1 MRDGVGP
8 WRLDATRGARFVNPG
23 RPISPDTMAIHHILD
38 EWVQDAGYWKTV
50 AAPILRPEAG
60 VIALAAHRASF
71 EQRYCTPALS
81 GGAKWI
87 CTW

>member
-38 EWVQDAGYWKTV
+38 EWVQDAGYWKAV
-50 AAPILRPEAG
+50 APPILRPETG
-60 VIALAAHRASF
+60 VIALSDDAD
-71 EQRYCTPALS
+71 ALS
-81 GGAKWI
+81 KNEQVQKAYLGIA
-87 CTW
+87 